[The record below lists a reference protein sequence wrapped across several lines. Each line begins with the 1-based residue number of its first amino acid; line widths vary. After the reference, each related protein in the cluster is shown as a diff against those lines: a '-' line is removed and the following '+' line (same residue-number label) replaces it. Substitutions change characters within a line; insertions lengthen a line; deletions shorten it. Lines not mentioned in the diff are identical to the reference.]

1 MKMCFLCQIVSKI
14 NNTPKAK
21 KIFHKETRRNGS
33 II

>member
-1 MKMCFLCQIVSKI
+1 MKMCFLCQIANKDNI
-14 NNTPKAK
+14 TPQAK